1 MTFSVLFLRPLST
14 KFFSI
19 KSVVHNEWV
28 CLPFINLTTYFCG
41 SKSVDIDIFTNF
53 VTYTQFKTI
62 YNTVLP

>member
-1 MTFSVLFLRPLST
+1 MTCSVLFLRPLST

-28 CLPFINLTTYFCG
+28 CLPFINLTTYFGG

-53 VTYTQFKTI
+53 PLI
-62 YNTVLP
+62 LSSRPIINTVLP